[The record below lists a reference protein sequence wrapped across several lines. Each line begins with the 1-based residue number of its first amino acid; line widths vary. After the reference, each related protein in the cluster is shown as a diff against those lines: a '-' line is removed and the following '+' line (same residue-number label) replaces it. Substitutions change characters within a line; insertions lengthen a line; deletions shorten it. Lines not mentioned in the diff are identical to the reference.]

1 MEYKVGD
8 WCVCIN
14 LDNKKGGL
22 FLGKIGHV
30 FQIASIKDDWVRYTK
45 ETHVSGSSVQFHNI
59 RHALPEEIPEY
70 IPPKPEDYKQLKRI
84 LKQLKIK

>member
-22 FLGKIGHV
+22 FTGKIGHV

-45 ETHVSGSSVQFHNI
+45 ETFVSGSSVQFHNI
-59 RHALPEEIPEY
+59 RHALPKEIPGYKDEN
-70 IPPKPEDYKQLKRI
+70 YKQLKRI